1 MEIKPCPN
9 VIHKTYGEGEVTE
22 IDYKF
27 NKIYVRF
34 KRAWTNAVME
44 VGICPEELEFVSTP
58 LQQAT
63 PDPSADCLS
72 GWVKAPWEVLM
83 KILDESYQG
92 HQEGCLHCA
101 EINELASHAR
111 KHFKPINPEEKGK

>member
-1 MEIKPCPN
+1 MKMKACPN

-63 PDPSADCLS
+63 PDPSADCLQ
-72 GWVKAPWEVLM
+72 KKIE
-83 KILDESYQG
+83 KIKTILDSI
-92 HQEGCLHCA
+92 L
-101 EINELASHAR
+101 
-111 KHFKPINPEEKGK
+111 